1 MLILLVF
8 LKNLCQNVT
17 SSGNKIFADI
27 IRSDEILLDPNS
39 SEWYLYNRK
48 ERKMQTQ
55 RHLGNKAILVM
66 GTEAEA
72 IGSHQW
78 QAKEHKD
85 RQEPPE
91 AKDKQG
97 RVLS

>member
-1 MLILLVF
+1 
-8 LKNLCQNVT
+8 
-17 SSGNKIFADI
+17 
-27 IRSDEILLDPNS
+27 
-39 SEWYLYNRK
+39 
-48 ERKMQTQ
+48 MQTQ

-91 AKDKQG
+91 VKDKRG